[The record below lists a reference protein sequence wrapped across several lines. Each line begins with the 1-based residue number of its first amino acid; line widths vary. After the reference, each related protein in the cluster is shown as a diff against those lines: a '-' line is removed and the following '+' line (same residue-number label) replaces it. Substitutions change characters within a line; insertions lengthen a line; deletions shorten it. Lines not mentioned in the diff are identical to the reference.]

1 MENETQVGPCP
12 YNGVFSVRFPF
23 SRSLSDIFSLFFVH
37 IHCECAWRVT
47 AVFPCV
53 IMIFFLFQ
61 EFEDLDEIIARHIQ
75 PMASFARDIL
85 AHKYYKPT
93 DGGNRTTMQEHLKT
107 EKAKAPKR
115 IPYFLSSTKEHPG
128 KFLLGY
134 MPRTKPRIEFVS
146 VTPDGYKYR
155 GRIHA
160 TLNALFKWFK
170 EHFRDPIPGM

>member
-1 MENETQVGPCP
+1 MLRFGWS
-12 YNGVFSVRFPF
+12 FSFKLLF
-23 SRSLSDIFSLFFVH
+23 FIRSFSLV
-37 IHCECAWRVT
+37 
-47 AVFPCV
+47 
-53 IMIFFLFQ
+53 FQ

-85 AHKYYKPT
+85 SHKYYKDT
-93 DGGNRTTMQEHLKT
+93 EGGNRTTMQEVLKT
-107 EKAKAPKR
+107 EKAKTPKR
-115 IPYFLSSTKEHPG
+115 IPYFLSSTKEFPG

-160 TLNALFKWFK
+160 SLNALFKWFK
-170 EHFRDPIPGM
+170 EHFRDPIPGT